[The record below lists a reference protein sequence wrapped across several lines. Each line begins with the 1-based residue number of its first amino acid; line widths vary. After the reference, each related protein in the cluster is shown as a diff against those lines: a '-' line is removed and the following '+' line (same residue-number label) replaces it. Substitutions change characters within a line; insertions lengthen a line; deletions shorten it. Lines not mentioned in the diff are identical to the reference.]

1 MSANVIQI
9 TLPQPRRRLG
19 PTPAV
24 ITAHQVLRGRS
35 GPLLELR
42 LSLRLA
48 DVPQDQRRAL
58 AALLRSGDLLTLTLT
73 GNSRSG
79 GEGVRGR
86 GGG

>member
-1 MSANVIQI
+1 MSADVIQI

-42 LSLRLA
+42 LSLRLD
-48 DVPQDQRRAL
+48 DVPQGQRRAL
-58 AALLRSGDLLTLTLT
+58 AALLRSGDLLTLNLA
-73 GNSRSG
+73 GNPDL
-79 GEGVRGR
+79 EGKG
-86 GGG
+86 

>member
-1 MSANVIQI
+1 MSADVIQI

-58 AALLRSGDLLTLTLT
+58 AALLRSGDLLTLNLA
-73 GNSRSG
+73 GNPDL
-79 GEGVRGR
+79 EGKG
-86 GGG
+86 